1 MFPEFLS
8 YTILPAASFLCGS
21 LPSAFLVVKI
31 FFGKNIYTLGSG
43 NGGATNV
50 YRNFGKLPGGAVLLL
65 DFAKGFL
72 PILTAVRWNEP
83 RLLTL
88 VMIIFLMLGHSFPP
102 WTRFK
107 GGKGVAVTAGGI
119 SALIPGAVPFCL
131 AAFLL
136 AVLISGYASLGSL
149 LAGMTLPL
157 YYLTAHLITSREDFL
172 LTEFFLSLLFLLI
185 LFLHRSNIRRIIRGE
200 EKTWKR
206 VKPDRAASSPEDG
219 D

>member
-1 MFPEFLS
+1 MFPGFLS
-8 YTILPAASFLCGS
+8 YAILPAASFLCGS
-21 LPSAFLVVKI
+21 LPSAFLVVRI
-31 FFGKNIYTLGSG
+31 FYGKNIYTLGSG

-72 PILTAVRWNEP
+72 PVLAALHWKEPLLLILFMICF
-83 RLLTL
+83 L
-88 VMIIFLMLGHSFPP
+88 VLGHSFPP
-102 WTRFK
+102 WTRLK

-136 AVLISGYASLGSL
+136 AVLISGYVSVGSL

-157 YYLTAHLITSREDFL
+157 YYLVAHLINPREDFL
-172 LTEFFLSLLFLLI
+172 LTEGFLCLLFFLI
-185 LFLHRSNIRRIIRGE
+185 LFFHRSNIRRIIRGE
-200 EKTWKR
+200 EKTWKK
-206 VKPDRAASSPEDG
+206 VKPDKAASSPGDG